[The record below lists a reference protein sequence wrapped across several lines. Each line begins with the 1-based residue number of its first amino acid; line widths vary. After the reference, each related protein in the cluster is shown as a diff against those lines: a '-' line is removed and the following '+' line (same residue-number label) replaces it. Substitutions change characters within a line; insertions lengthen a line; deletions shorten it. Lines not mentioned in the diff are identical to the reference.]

1 MRSRRLCVLTHETSH
16 SFWRTRY
23 FSRYLVKHWKRLGI
37 EVICA
42 RGPEEA
48 VDADIGLLHVDMTQV
63 EPAYVECMKRYPIA
77 LNARVV
83 DISKRSFSRQLLKK
97 GDSYTGRV
105 VVKTNDNYGGI
116 PDALVDL
123 RRGKATRSSTSE
135 KLPWRHRRI
144 INPKSYPIFDSL
156 SEVPPGVWRN
166 PYLIVEK
173 LLTEQDEEGNYLLR
187 FWYFLGDKEIGELC
201 TARHPIAKGKTIFR
215 RELFQGAPEELR
227 KIRAEIGFD
236 FGKFDYAIVNG
247 KPVLYDINSTPSFGA
262 IREKLFSESGIEVL
276 ARGINDF

>member
-16 SFWRTRY
+16 GFWRTRY

-144 INPKSYPIFDSL
+144 IAPKSYPIFDSL

-227 KIRAEIGFD
+227 KIRAELGFD

-247 KPVLYDINSTPSFGA
+247 KPVLYDINSTPTFGP

-276 ARGINDF
+276 ARGINAF